1 MCRPLGDS
9 SRSCF
14 ALPPNAASNI
24 QGLGS
29 SRHWAMHI
37 TWERGATSAPIPRVR
52 KVRLGGV
59 RAKGLTSSRV
69 FGWCRGSGR
78 AGASILR
85 LMPLA
90 GDRAPGGGGGP
101 GPGQVIIAY
110 IPPAPRP
117 CPLALSLT
125 FNQVPVMS
133 GSAVGAGP
141 PQLPKD
147 KWFSFEREV
156 IKTHAQRHCQGT
168 ED

>member
-1 MCRPLGDS
+1 MSGEWQG
-9 SRSCF
+9 RSQHPQ
-14 ALPPNAASNI
+14 ADATGWG
-24 QGLGS
+24 QG
-29 SRHWAMHI
+29 
-37 TWERGATSAPIPRVR
+37 
-52 KVRLGGV
+52 
-59 RAKGLTSSRV
+59 
-69 FGWCRGSGR
+69 
-78 AGASILR
+78 
-85 LMPLA
+85 
-90 GDRAPGGGGGP
+90 PGGGGETST
-101 GPGQVIIAY
+101 GQVIIAY

>member
-90 GDRAPGGGGGP
+90 GDRAPGGGGEDQHRTGYHCLHP
-101 GPGQVIIAY
+101 TRTSALPPRTVLDIQSGASDVWLSSWGWASPASKGQMVLI
-110 IPPAPRP
+110 
-117 CPLALSLT
+117 
-125 FNQVPVMS
+125 
-133 GSAVGAGP
+133 
-141 PQLPKD
+141 
-147 KWFSFEREV
+147 
-156 IKTHAQRHCQGT
+156 
-168 ED
+168 